1 MQKFE
6 VFARDLAKAVLTE
19 SGKLVA
25 HPDSEFKVL
34 AQRKNGSYAS
44 LDLTPFAAEP
54 KPATAH
60 AFFESVQ
67 TFEQLIAAYDAA
79 SNALPFEMDIFRAE
93 GRIHRYADEFIA
105 DLINKARSTFTDAD
119 ARRIAQWVKDFDI
132 YVAVKAVESM
142 LNSKA
147 DMAVLHIADAL
158 GWTAHFD
165 HLAIRC
171 GTSKHLDSERTIKLL
186 IEEHGYVAS
195 QVPGEDYYLFD
206 DGWNAYPVYK
216 VLENGQIIRLFI
228 DQSSADDEV
237 QIIQHWNR
245 AYGFTSHHLAMTLTK
260 LENGQRVSVALT
272 EVIEQCKAKGVTCLT
287 PTGLYTE
294 QLLEQVFTKPE
305 LNADVPAAIKAEVA
319 AIHPDLP
326 KQIENGKLL
335 ELVARRAM
343 NPAFTER
350 FYGLYGIA
358 FDPQNPLHYA
368 PVYPYFLPAQAA
380 HVIKTSIG
388 VDSAVA

>member
-6 VFARDLAKAVLTE
+6 SFAQDLAKAVVAE
-19 SGKLVA
+19 SAKLVP
-25 HPDSEFKVL
+25 HPDNVAKVL

-44 LDLTPFAAEP
+44 LDLTPFAVEP
-54 KPATAH
+54 KPATAQP
-60 AFFESVQ
+60 FFENVQ
-67 TFEQLIAAYDAA
+67 NFDELMAAYEAA
-79 SNALPFEMDIFRAE
+79 SKALPFEMDIFRAE
-93 GRIHRYADEFIA
+93 GRIHAYADQFLA
-105 DLINKARSTFTDAD
+105 DLFAKAKAEFSDVD
-119 ARRIAQWVKDFDI
+119 ARRVALWVKDFDI

-147 DMAVLHIADAL
+147 DMTVLHIADRL

-171 GTSKHLDSERTIKLL
+171 GSSRHLDSERVVKMLV
-186 IEEHGYVAS
+186 EDHGYSAS
-195 QVPGEDYYLFD
+195 QVEGEDYYVFD

-216 VLENGQIIRLFI
+216 LLDNGQVIRLFI
-228 DQSSADDEV
+228 DQSAEDDEV

-260 LENGQRVSVALT
+260 LENGQRRSVSLT
-272 EVIEQCKAKGVTCLT
+272 EVIAQCKENGVTCLT

-305 LNADVPAAIKAEVA
+305 INGEVPAEIKAEVA

-335 ELVARRAM
+335 ELVARREM
-343 NPAFTER
+343 SPAFVER

-358 FDPQNPLHYA
+358 FDAANPLHYA
-368 PVYPYFLPAQAA
+368 PIYPYFLPAQAA

-388 VDSAVA
+388 VASAVA

>member
-1 MQKFE
+1 MQKYE
-6 VFARDLAKAVLTE
+6 VFARDLAKAVVQT
-19 SGKLVA
+19 SGKLIH
-25 HPDSEFKVL
+25 HPESEVKLL

-54 KPATAH
+54 KPATAKP
-60 AFFESVQ
+60 FFENVQ
-67 TFEQLIAAYDAA
+67 TFADLVAAYEAA
-79 SNALPFEMDIFRAE
+79 SKALPFEMDIFRAE
-93 GRIHRYADEFIA
+93 GRIHAYADQFIA
-105 DLINKARSTFTDAD
+105 DLFAKAKESFSDVD
-119 ARRIAQWVKDFDI
+119 ARRIALWVKDFDI

-147 DMAVLHIADAL
+147 DMAVLHIADQL

-171 GTSKHLDSERTIKLL
+171 GTSKHLDSERVVKMLV
-186 IEEHGYVAS
+186 EDHGYVAS

-228 DQSSADDEV
+228 DRSSADDEV

-245 AYGFTSHHLAMTLTK
+245 AYGFTSHHLAMTLSK
-260 LENGQRVSVALT
+260 VEDGVRKSVALT
-272 EVIEQCKAKGVTCLT
+272 EVIEKCKENGVACLT
-287 PTGLYTE
+287 PTGLYTD

-305 LNADVPAAIKAEVA
+305 INAEVPAEIKAEVA

-335 ELVARRAM
+335 ELVARREM
-343 NPAFTER
+343 SPAFAER
-350 FYGLYGIA
+350 FYALYGMT
-358 FDPQNPLHYA
+358 FDSANPLHYV

-388 VDSAVA
+388 VESAVA